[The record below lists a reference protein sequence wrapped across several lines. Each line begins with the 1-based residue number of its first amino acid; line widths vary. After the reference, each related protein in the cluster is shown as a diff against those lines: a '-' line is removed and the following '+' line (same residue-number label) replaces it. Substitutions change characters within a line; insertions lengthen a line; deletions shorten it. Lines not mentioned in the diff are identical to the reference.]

1 MANVKITGAK
11 QLERN
16 LLKLQKLADSSSP
29 SSKAINKALNT
40 GLNPIQSQAKQST
53 PKDSGILKKSLK
65 KKALRSRRR
74 NLFTRIL
81 GYAADFK
88 SNKKQVKADYAGA
101 VEQGT
106 KNQKGKF
113 MLEKAYDSKKKA
125 VFKATLDKLSAE
137 INKEIKKLSI

>member
-1 MANVKITGAK
+1 MANVKIKGAK

-29 SSKAINKALNT
+29 SSRAINKAINT
-40 GLNPIQSQAKQST
+40 GLDPIQKQAKQNT
-53 PKDSGILKKSLK
+53 PQDSGVLKKSLK
-65 KKALRSRRR
+65 KKTVKTKKRSLFLRM
-74 NLFTRIL
+74 L
-81 GYAADFK
+81 GYAANFK
-88 SNKKQVKADYAGA
+88 SKKKQLKADYAGA

-125 VFKATLDKLSAE
+125 VFKSTLDKLSSE
-137 INKEIKKLSI
+137 INKELKKIKA